1 MPRQAHQRSHHRS
14 GWRRSPPWR
23 FFYPARGHQGFRS
36 GHRLYRRRGWLGRLD
51 FQFHQE
57 LGMGD
62 LSFDQGA
69 SEHRLSA
76 RSWARIQERL
86 MRPTVLIP
94 PVAGLGRWALDAT
107 ERLLR

>member
-1 MPRQAHQRSHHRS
+1 
-14 GWRRSPPWR
+14 
-23 FFYPARGHQGFRS
+23 
-36 GHRLYRRRGWLGRLD
+36 
-51 FQFHQE
+51 
-57 LGMGD
+57 MGD